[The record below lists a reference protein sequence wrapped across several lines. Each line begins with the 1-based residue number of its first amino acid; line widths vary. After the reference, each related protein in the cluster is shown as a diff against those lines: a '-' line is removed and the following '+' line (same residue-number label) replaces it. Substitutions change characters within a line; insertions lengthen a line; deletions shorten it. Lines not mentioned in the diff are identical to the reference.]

1 MKKVKKSF
9 YCFNLFSCLKKFGKS
24 RFISPQ
30 SIFCE
35 MQNLFKLNLIQN
47 KLLNYFLVVIRSNW
61 AYLFHGHVL
70 AFLVAHLWGYER
82 PQNVKSELNSSTTK
96 GVLDTE
102 PESK

>member
-1 MKKVKKSF
+1 MKKVKNSI

-70 AFLVAHLWGYER
+70 AFLVAHLWVCER
-82 PQNVKSELNSSTTK
+82 PQNIKPELNSTK
-96 GVLDTE
+96 WKFLTQ
-102 PESK
+102 PEY